1 MRRCDFIQGI
11 AGSTAGWPLST
22 LAEQAAKQPT
32 IGFLGTNTS

>member
-1 MRRCDFIQGI
+1 MRRRDFIQGI